1 MQYICRKIN
10 VMDKII
16 GLGNALVDALY
27 KLDND
32 LILQKLDLPK
42 GSMQLI
48 SDEKKIEIEE
58 KLFGVD
64 RKLSTGGSAAN
75 TIFALSR
82 LGATVGFVGKVGD
95 DIIGEFFKLRLES
108 FGVEDRML
116 KTSEKKSGVALTLI
130 SNDGERT
137 FGTYLG
143 ASSEIMPEEI
153 SSESFKGYSY
163 LFIEGYLVQDHDLI
177 IRAMEIAK
185 SVGMQVCLD
194 MASYN
199 IVNEN
204 KELFQLLI
212 NKYVD
217 IVFANE
223 EEAKAF
229 SGKSGKGALEVL
241 GSKCS
246 IAVVKMGPKG
256 SFVRKGTEVLEVEAV
271 EVKDVVDTTGAGDYY
286 AAGFMYG
293 ITCGYSLEKC
303 AKIGSLLASNVIGT
317 VGTSLPD
324 DVWECI
330 KQKIDA
336 ISNE

>member
-1 MQYICRKIN
+1 
-10 VMDKII
+10 MDKII

-27 KLDND
+27 RLGNDSVLEKLG
-32 LILQKLDLPK
+32 LPK

-48 SDEKKIEIEE
+48 DDKKRSDIEE
-58 KLFGVD
+58 ALCGLD
-64 RKLSTGGSAAN
+64 NQLSTGGSAAN
-75 TIFALSR
+75 AIFALSH
-82 LGATVGFVGKVGD
+82 LGATVGFVGKVGSD
-95 DIIGEFFKLRLES
+95 DMGNFFKQRLKS
-108 FGVEDRML
+108 SGVEDRML
-116 KTSEKKSGVALTLI
+116 KSSDKSSGVALTLI
-130 SNDGERT
+130 SADGERT
-137 FGTYLG
+137 FGTCLG
-143 ASSEIMPEEI
+143 ASSDIMPEEI

-185 SVGMQVCLD
+185 SIGMQVCLD

-204 KELFQLLI
+204 KDLFQLLI

-217 IVFANE
+217 VVFANE

-241 GSKCS
+241 GGKCS
-246 IAVVKMGPKG
+246 IAVVKLG
-256 SFVRKGTEVLEVEAV
+256 SRGSYVRKGTDVLEVEAV
-271 EVKDVVDTTGAGDYY
+271 DVKDVVDTTGAGDYY

-293 ITCGYSLEKC
+293 MTCGYSLEKC
-303 AKIGSLLASNVIGT
+303 AKIGSLLASNVIGV
-317 VGTSLPD
+317 VGTTLPD
-324 DVWECI
+324 TVWEEI